1 VRSATQGKA
10 TDLQRSPACSRGVD
24 LAASTTAQAGNT
36 VALKRLVLE
45 MGMGTD
51 LHGRDYTKAAVRA
64 LRDALWHNSLT
75 VVPALGYDRNDMRV
89 EVIVGV
95 ADPAAVDCDA
105 VAAVLPYGTATVS
118 CVEGGLDVPSDDGQG
133 MTVIANAAV
142 VVWLDVDEVAT

>member
-1 VRSATQGKA
+1 
-10 TDLQRSPACSRGVD
+10 
-24 LAASTTAQAGNT
+24 

-133 MTVIANAAV
+133 MTVIANAAA
-142 VVWLDVDEVAT
+142 VVWLDVDEVVT